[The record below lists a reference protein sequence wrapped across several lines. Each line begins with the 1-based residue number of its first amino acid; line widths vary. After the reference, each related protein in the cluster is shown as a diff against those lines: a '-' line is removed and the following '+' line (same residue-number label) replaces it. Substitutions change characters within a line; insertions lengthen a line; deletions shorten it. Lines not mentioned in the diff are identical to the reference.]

1 MTGVRGSM
9 AQISH
14 CIRICGR
21 GYHFHIRYC
30 SSQWM
35 HNRYGFR
42 HGIRHGSGNSRIR
55 SRCNHYP
62 QAQQKRTRSRIM
74 MIHHML
80 SPSKRLQRQLIRNL
94 QKFGCWVFGVCRSF
108 AGVLSLAPL
117 TLYAAAAK
125 RSQKF
130 FYHKSCIKKDKSLH
144 TVTADTI
151 IRNTVKRSNRLWQSL
166 QTKNSVPSKIS
177 FI

>member
-1 MTGVRGSM
+1 
-9 AQISH
+9 
-14 CIRICGR
+14 
-21 GYHFHIRYC
+21 
-30 SSQWM
+30 
-35 HNRYGFR
+35 
-42 HGIRHGSGNSRIR
+42 
-55 SRCNHYP
+55 
-62 QAQQKRTRSRIM
+62 M

-177 FI
+177 FIWKKTLSKNSTRMQVRPTILPCSRSTMPSRPAIRSITMRSTRS